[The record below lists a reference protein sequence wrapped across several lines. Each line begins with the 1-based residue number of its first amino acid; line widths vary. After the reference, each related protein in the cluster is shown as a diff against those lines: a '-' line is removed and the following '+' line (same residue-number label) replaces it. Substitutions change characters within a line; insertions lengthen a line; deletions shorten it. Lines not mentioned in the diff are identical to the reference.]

1 MARKH
6 PTSEQIQSMLR
17 EGHFGQSRELP
28 PADPLDTT
36 QMLLEID
43 RIQPYDRNP
52 RKERNPLYD
61 EIKASIR
68 AQGGLNNP
76 LTITRRPG
84 DSYYIVESGG
94 NTRLQILRELWSETH
109 DERFYRI
116 HCLFRPWVSES
127 HVLTAHLI
135 ENDTRGALT
144 FIDKALGVRELREV
158 LESEQSTQ
166 LSQRQLA
173 ETLRQRGY
181 ALDQSMIS
189 RMDYAVDALLPLIP
203 EALRA
208 GMGAP
213 QIRRIR
219 RLESA
224 CRRFWN
230 DQDIAPEL
238 FDALFNEAL
247 AAHDGPHWELDAVQR
262 ELETRMA
269 EASGLSLKHVRLE
282 IDARLASSANE
293 QNTLSP
299 ATDSRPEPSPTVEAT
314 GETPPIT
321 TTHEAQTAG
330 PADPPRPTPLDETAS
345 GPGDP
350 EPKAQPSTRSPDNF
364 AGNETG
370 QPQAPQRERTK
381 EELHQSD
388 APSYDGPGDLKSLRS
403 RGYVLA
409 LKIAK
414 RHDLE
419 DCITPAGKLGMGFL
433 VDIPHESIIPVAGQK
448 DALHQLYR
456 QWVWWLLLSF
466 SEETVQPERMERIPD
481 DLLLRNLILEKNDT
495 QALALVGEPDWKA
508 LGYELLNNPS
518 VPQATIDDL
527 LALAQTCRRIRQ
539 LMDDD
544 GGLALWQTDG

>member
-52 RKERNPLYD
+52 RKECNPLYD

-84 DSYYIVESGG
+84 DAFYIVESGG
-94 NTRLQILRELWSETH
+94 NTRLQILKELWSETH

-189 RMDYAVDALLPLIP
+189 RMDYAVDVLLPLIP

-208 GMGAP
+208 GMGTP

-230 DQDIAPEL
+230 DQNEAPEL
-238 FDALFNEAL
+238 FEALFSEAL
-247 AAHDGPHWELDAVQR
+247 AAHDGPHWELDSVQR
-262 ELETRMA
+262 ELETQMA
-269 EASGLSLKHVRLE
+269 EATGLSLKHVRLE
-282 IDARLASSANE
+282 IDACLASSANE
-293 QNTLSP
+293 QNTSGSATSP
-299 ATDSRPEPSPTVEAT
+299 RPAPSVEAT

-321 TTHEAQTAG
+321 TTHEAETPG
-330 PADPPRPTPLDETAS
+330 PADPPRPTLPGEPDSETES
-345 GPGDP
+345 P
-350 EPKAQPSTRSPDNF
+350 EPKAQPSTSSADNF
-364 AGNETG
+364 AGNETR
-370 QPQAPQRERTK
+370 QPQAPQRERAK
-381 EELHQSD
+381 EASHQSD
-388 APSYDGPGDLKSLRS
+388 APSYDGPGDLKSLRG

-433 VDIPHESIIPVAGQK
+433 VDIPREPIIPVAGQE
-448 DALHQLYR
+448 DALRQLYR

-539 LMDDD
+539 LMDDN